1 MTERNAKWEQKE
13 GDWILREVRNFIHD
27 VRLASFS
34 PQAHCWLDTGVQCS
48 GVVSKEWPHVREC
61 NHVTMLIEGVKL
73 LLSIR
78 CILVPC
84 SLCPYTEDSRWLSD
98 KHSVPHTSHFWSRV
112 ACWDKWRN
120 KETLTAKPHTG
131 AVFIFVILLYSCF
144 FYVFESIFYFTSF
157 K

>member
-27 VRLASFS
+27 VRLASLS
-34 PQAHCWLDTGVQCS
+34 PQAHCWLDIVRERA
-48 GVVSKEWPHVREC
+48 VSKEWPHVREC

-112 ACWDKWRN
+112 TCWDKWQRN
-120 KETLTAKPHTG
+120 IDNETTYGGVVHFCDFT
-131 AVFIFVILLYSCF
+131 VTVLLLLLLLCF
-144 FYVFESIFYFTSF
+144 WIHLLLH
-157 K
+157 